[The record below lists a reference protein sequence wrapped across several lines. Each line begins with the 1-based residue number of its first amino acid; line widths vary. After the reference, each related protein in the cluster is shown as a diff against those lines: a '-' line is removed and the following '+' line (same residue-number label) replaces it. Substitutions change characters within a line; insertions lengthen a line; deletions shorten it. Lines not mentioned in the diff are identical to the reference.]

1 MAKAKSEKGEEKGPK
16 GSKGSKSGSPKSEG
30 PKAEKKTAEKK
41 APAKKAAEKR
51 APAASEAKAP
61 VERAPAKP
69 KSDAPGGSEPRL
81 LRHYREKV
89 KPRLKAELGFS
100 NDYEVPRVVKVVI
113 NVGIGDAGRNQK
125 LLDSVVAELG
135 TITGQKPVITKA
147 RKSIANFSLR
157 EGMPVGVSV
166 TLRKGIMYE
175 FLDRLV
181 SSAIP
186 RIRDFRG
193 IPTRS
198 FDGRGNYT
206 LGVKEQIIFPEV
218 NFDDVEKVHGMDI
231 TVVTSTDKDA
241 EAYALLKEMGFPF
254 RGETPVA
261 IGA

>member
-1 MAKAKSEKGEEKGPK
+1 MAKE
-16 GSKGSKSGSPKSEG
+16 KSEG
-30 PKAEKKTAEKK
+30 AVKGEKK
-41 APAKKAAEKR
+41 A
-51 APAASEAKAP
+51 
-61 VERAPAKP
+61 AKP
-69 KSDAPGGSEPRL
+69 KKKKTEGAVAAPVRERTTVAPKASGNGGGEPRL
-81 LRHYREKV
+81 LRHYRDKV
-89 KPRLKAELGFS
+89 RPRLKEALGFE
-100 NDYEVPRVVKVVI
+100 NDNELPKVVKVVI
-113 NVGIGDAGRNQK
+113 NVGLGDASRNQK
-125 LLDSVVAELG
+125 LLDSVVAEV
-135 TITGQKPVITKA
+135 TAITGQKPVITKA
-147 RKSIANFSLR
+147 RKAIANFSLR

-206 LGVKEQIIFPEV
+206 LGVKEQIIFPEITY
-218 NFDDVEKVHGMDI
+218 DSVEKVHGMDI

-241 EAYALLKEMGFPF
+241 EAFTLLKEMGFPF
-254 RGETPVA
+254 RGETPVT